1 MTYLTVEMVAA
12 LDCLASLPAL
22 ATLVLK
28 DVTNTELETVLA
40 RCGERCT
47 DIRDVTHVPL
57 FVDI

>member
-1 MTYLTVEMVAA
+1 MVAA

-40 RCGERCT
+40 RCGERYT
-47 DIRDVTHVPL
+47 DISCACLTFHL
-57 FVDI
+57 YLHI

>member
-1 MTYLTVEMVAA
+1 MVAA